1 MSETKFY
8 WDNKRLEHSN
18 SIFFRS
24 TNILGENTKKV
35 YSLKISLNDIF
46 NIVGLDPLNS
56 EILIYKTRGSDPFG
70 FATPFLNI
78 INVSE
83 DTLQNLKQE
92 DLLWLATHEQ
102 IHILEAEIISNL
114 VIHNNEHL
122 NLFKEIIRNWLTG
135 KFDKEIFIK
144 SNVFD
149 IINSYVYNYK
159 DLSIDWENT
168 INFEME
174 YGDPNYR
181 HEELLE
187 TYANVIPQD
196 KKICEV
202 PNNDEGLRFLQGAFI
217 EFLNHWSKELGDGN
231 LESNKGK
238 IITTFLLNW
247 TLHLLF
253 IEITRS
259 NNDYYSILSEARA
272 IYFSAILLNRNID
285 EYEDVFTEADAKLF
299 EANRLKTKYGED
311 FKFENLIKSIK
322 NERLSSQGRKIAIN
336 SFFSSQF

>member
-1 MSETKFY
+1 MSEMKFY
-8 WDNKRLEHSN
+8 WDNKRLEHSE

-24 TNILGENTKKV
+24 TNLQEENTKKIIT
-35 YSLKISLNDIF
+35 LKSSLNVIF
-46 NIVGLDPLNS
+46 NNVGLDQRNS
-56 EILIYKTRGSDPFG
+56 EILTYKTHEGDHFG

-78 INVSE
+78 INISE
-83 DTLQNLKQE
+83 TTLQNLNQK
-92 DLLWLATHEQ
+92 DLLWLVTHEQ
-102 IHILEAEIISNL
+102 IHILEAEIISN
-114 VIHNNEHL
+114 IKIYNNKHI
-122 NLFKEIIRNWLTG
+122 NWFKEIIRNWLTG

-159 DLSIDWENT
+159 DLSVDWENT
-168 INFEME
+168 INFEMK

-181 HEELLE
+181 HEDLLE
-187 TYANVIPQD
+187 TYANIIPQNE
-196 KKICEV
+196 KICEV
-202 PNNDEGLRFLQGAFI
+202 PNNDKGLRFLQGAFI

-238 IITTFLLNW
+238 IITTFLINW

-253 IEITRS
+253 TEITRS

-272 IYFSAILLNRNID
+272 IYFSAILLNRDID
-285 EYEDVFTEADAKLF
+285 EYEDVFSKADARLF

-311 FKFENLIKSIK
+311 FKFENLIMSIK
-322 NERLSSQGRKIAIN
+322 NEKLSSEGRKIAIN
-336 SFFSSQF
+336 SFFPS